1 MEEKVKA
8 CVFSMTEGR
17 EFILKIQTHKG
28 FFIYLKKSEI
38 ECIEI
43 AEEYNYDKEE
53 NKKYIDKYGVTIHTK
68 SGKLYSDSYQYDSE
82 ADILSIYL

>member
-8 CVFSMTEGR
+8 CVFSMTEDR
-17 EFILKIQTHKG
+17 EFILKIQTHNG

-43 AEEYNYDKEE
+43 AEEYTYDKEE

-68 SGKLYSDSYQYDSE
+68 SGRLYSDSYLYDSHSE
-82 ADILSIYL
+82 ILDIYL